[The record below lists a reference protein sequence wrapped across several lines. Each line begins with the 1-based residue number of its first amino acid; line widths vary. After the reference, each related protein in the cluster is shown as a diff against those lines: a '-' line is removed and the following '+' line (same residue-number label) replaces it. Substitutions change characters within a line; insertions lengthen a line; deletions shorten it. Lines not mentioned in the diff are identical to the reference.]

1 MALSD
6 LLATMERRAAV
17 TPETPCNS
25 GRVTAKPL
33 QHKACT
39 LVTPVTPQTGNAGK
53 DAPIVGAGG
62 TAATSWGWRVTCP
75 DGQAFE
81 AYIVPLQTLAE
92 VQAIPPGATVEP
104 IPEDKTTC

>member
-33 QHKACT
+33 QHKAVT
-39 LVTPVTPQTGNAGK
+39 LVTRVTPQIANTGK
-53 DAPIVGAGG
+53 DAPIGG

-92 VQAIPPGATVEP
+92 VQAIHPGARIEP
-104 IPEDKTTC
+104 IPEGAG